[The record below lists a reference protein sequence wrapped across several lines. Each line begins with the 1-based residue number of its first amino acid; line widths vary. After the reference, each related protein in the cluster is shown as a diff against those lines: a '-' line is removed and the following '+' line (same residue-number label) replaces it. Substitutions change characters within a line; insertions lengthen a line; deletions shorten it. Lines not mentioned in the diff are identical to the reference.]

1 MEKKQV
7 EALKDLIDNN
17 VDDYENKLLIW
28 KEGEIFNNIY
38 NKMLDKIE
46 ELDKKN

>member
-28 KEGEIFNNIY
+28 KEREIFNNIY